1 MKILLVT
8 INLLVL
14 SACSSIPVSVDYDK
28 QVNFSRLARY
38 AWAQDTLPRSGNV
51 IIDSDTLLHDRIHK
65 QLDQWLLTHGY
76 IKTPADKAD
85 FLVRYNTLI
94 KNKTGQLISYPY
106 TGYYS
111 GFWPYYGYNSY
122 YLSGYACAIPPQ
134 VTTYDYQQLTL
145 VIDFLNP
152 DNKKIIWRGMVSNNI
167 NNLRTLKDKDQLIIR
182 DIDSILSHF
191 PPDKEKDY

>member
-1 MKILLVT
+1 MKRILSLVY
-8 INLLVL
+8 LLAL
-14 SACSSIPVSVDYDK
+14 SACSSIPVAVDYDK
-28 QVNFSRLARY
+28 QVDFSRLAHY
-38 AWAQDTLPRSGNV
+38 AWAQDSLPQSGNV

-65 QLDQWLLTHGY
+65 QLDLWLLTHGY
-76 IKTPADKAD
+76 LKTTADKAD

-111 GFWPYYGYNSY
+111 GFWPYGYSSY
-122 YLSGYACAIPPQ
+122 YFSGYACYTPPQ
-134 VTTYDYQQLTL
+134 ITTYDYQQITL

-152 DNKKIIWRGMVSNNI
+152 ENKKIIWRGMVSNNI
-167 NNLRTLKDKDQLIIR
+167 NNLRTLKEKDQLIAR
-182 DIDSILSHF
+182 DINAILSHF